1 MLYLIT
7 NRHLIKRGNIYSV
20 ISEAYRGGVDVVIL
34 REKDL
39 SYNELLPIALKL
51 RIIAHQYGKKLII
64 NNCLKTAQVIKA
76 DFFHIGYESYLSRK
90 LNLNNMPYG
99 MSVHSIEEA
108 IYAEQSHAQYILAS
122 HIYPTKCK
130 QGLKPKGLQLIKA
143 IKSQVKIPIIALGG
157 INDNNIANVIQAG
170 ASGVAVM
177 SAIMGSLNPYLSAK
191 CLKQTLLQSY

>member
-7 NRHLIKRGNIYSV
+7 NRHLIKRGDIYSV
-20 ISEAYRGGVDVVIL
+20 VSEAYRGGVDAVIL

-51 RIIAHQYGKKLII
+51 NNITHQYGKKLII
-64 NNCLKTAQVIKA
+64 NSCFKTAQKIKA
-76 DFFHIGYESYLSRK
+76 DFFHIGYEDYLKQK

-99 MSVHSIEEA
+99 MSVHNIKEA
-108 IYAEQSHAQYILAS
+108 VYAEQRHAQYVLAS

-130 QGLKPKGLQLIKA
+130 QGLKPKGLELIKA
-143 IKSQVKIPIIALGG
+143 IKTQVKIPIIALGG
-157 INDNNIANVIQAG
+157 ISEKNIAKVIQAG
-170 ASGVAVM
+170 AYGVAVM

-191 CLKQTLLQSY
+191 YLKQSMFK